1 MLEQIIDRARQRGDK
16 LIWLDVLKSN
26 AGARAF
32 YERHGFE
39 VAGEIPFA
47 TDLRE
52 IGMWVM
58 AREL

>member
-1 MLEQIIDRARQRGDK
+1 MLDAVIDRARQRGDR

-26 AGARAF
+26 TGARAF

-39 VAGEIPFA
+39 AVGEIPFA

-58 AREL
+58 ARAL